1 MSAGPTIGARGAPQP
16 FTREVCRMAEK
27 VAKVIVDTLQA
38 AGVRN
43 CYGIVGDTLN
53 VIAGYIH
60 RSEIDWVH
68 MRHEE
73 AGAFAAQAEAQLM
86 GRLTAM
92 AGTCGP
98 GALHFINGLYEAQRN
113 RAPVILLAT
122 QIVRSELGFRFIQEV
137 DFKTLFRDCSVFCDM
152 IYTPEQAL
160 RKTVLACQTAIAER
174 GPAVLIVPVD
184 VAMAEMHDATPFSV
198 QVNHPVIRPSD
209 AELDMMAKLL
219 NAGDKTV
226 IYGGYGCGD
235 AHDEVVAV
243 ADTLRAPVA
252 YTSRG
257 KDFLQHDNPHGIG
270 LTGLLGN
277 KAAYSA
283 VLNCDTLLLLGAD
296 FAWRQFYPNHANIV
310 QVDIE
315 PTHLGQRHPVT
326 LGVTGSIKPTLQAL
340 LPRLKPRPTSHFY
353 TATLDSYRHVD
364 AHNQEAAA
372 KAGPNQA
379 IPGKL
384 VASVVDR
391 LAAEDA
397 VFCADDGTPAVWMIR
412 HIRSNGKRRTFASLL
427 HGTMAS
433 GMGSALGIQKA
444 QPGRQVI
451 TLAGDGGFSMLMGD
465 LLTCTQENLPIKIAV
480 FDNGKLGFVE
490 IEQKSEG
497 MVNIYT
503 DLKNPNFADLA
514 KACGLWGGYVDKADE
529 LEDTIAAW
537 LAADGPALIH
547 IKVEPMELVMPPHT
561 EIEPAIG
568 MALYAARAVLEGKA
582 GDLVEMVEENI

>member
-1 MSAGPTIGARGAPQP
+1 
-16 FTREVCRMAEK
+16 MAEK
-27 VAKVIVDTLQA
+27 VAKVIIDTLQA

-53 VIAGYIH
+53 LISSYIQ
-60 RSEIDWVH
+60 RSGIDWVH

-73 AGAFAAQAEAQLM
+73 AGAFAAQAEAQFT

-98 GALHFINGLYEAQRN
+98 GSLHFINGLYEANRN

-122 QIVRSELGFRFIQEV
+122 QIVTAELGFHFIQEV
-137 DFKTLFRDCSVFCDM
+137 DFKSLFRDCSVFCDM

-160 RKTVLACQTAIAER
+160 RKTVLACQTAIAKR

-184 VAMAEMHDATPFSV
+184 IAMSETHNTTPFAV
-198 QVNHPVIRPSD
+198 QVSHPVVRPSD
-209 AELDMMAKLL
+209 AELDVMARVL
-219 NAGDKTV
+219 NAGEKIV
-226 IYGGYGCGD
+226 IYGGFGCNG

-243 ADTLRAPVA
+243 ADALRAPVA

-277 KAAYSA
+277 EAAYSA

-296 FAWRQFYPNHANIV
+296 FAWRQFYPDHANIV

-315 PTHLGQRHPVT
+315 PTHLGQRHPVAI
-326 LGVTGSIKPTLQAL
+326 GVTGEVKPTLEAL
-340 LPRLKPRPTSHFY
+340 LPRLKPRKTSHFY
-353 TATLDSYRHVD
+353 DSTLDHYRKVA
-364 AHNQEAAA
+364 AHHASAAA
-372 KAGPNQA
+372 KPGPHQA

-384 VASVVDR
+384 VATVLDR

-397 VFCADDGTPAVWMIR
+397 IFCADDGTPAVWMIR
-412 HIRSNGKRRTFASLL
+412 HIHSNGKRRTFASLL

-433 GMGSALGIQKA
+433 GMASALGIQKA
-444 QPGRQVI
+444 QPDRQVI

-465 LLTCTQENLPIKIAV
+465 LLTCVQENLPIKIIV

-490 IEQKSEG
+490 IEQKTEG
-497 MVNIYT
+497 MVDHYT
-503 DLKNPNFADLA
+503 DLKNPDFGELA
-514 KACGLWGGYVDKADE
+514 KVCGLWGARVEEADH
-529 LEDTIAAW
+529 LEGAIADW
-537 LAADGPALIH
+537 LAATGPALLH
-547 IKVEPMELVMPPHT
+547 VKVEPMELVMPPHT
-561 EIEPAIG
+561 ELEPAVG
-568 MALYAARAVLEGKA
+568 MALYAAKAVLQGKG
-582 GDLVEMVEENI
+582 GDLIEMVEQNL